1 MRPLLQMICFVV
13 MLWPLCAFGDDKMA
27 LPPEGDK
34 AVQNATINLLYLGKA
49 YPEPEPLSLMQTIP
63 VDNGVAGAKLAVLE
77 VNVTGKFVGR
87 QYDLNTSV
95 LSAGSSVATVARQLL
110 AAKPTAIVADL
121 NSADLLAVADLP
133 EAADDIILDVRT
145 IDDDLRQGDCRQNVF
160 HLLPS
165 RAMRTDAL
173 AQFLVFKRWQR
184 WFLLKGVSAADEAY
198 VADMRRSAA
207 RFGGKIVEER
217 TYSYDPGAR
226 RVDTGF
232 QQIQTQMPLATQNTP
247 SHDVLVV
254 ADEDDQFGDY
264 LPYNTADARPIVGTQ
279 GLVAAAWHPSFQEYS
294 ALQMQRR
301 FKVFARREMTERDY
315 AGWLAV
321 RVVGEAVIRSGK
333 TGRPDLKAFLRS
345 DKFQVAGFKGQ
356 ALTFRH
362 WDQQLRQP
370 VLLARDLMVVS
381 ISPQGGFLHP
391 KYLTDTLGFDE
402 PETKCHLS
410 P

>member
-1 MRPLLQMICFVV
+1 MP
-13 MLWPLCAFGDDKMA
+13 
-27 LPPEGDK
+27 
-34 AVQNATINLLYLGKA
+34 NTTISILYLGKA
-49 YPEPEPLSLMQTIP
+49 YPELEPVSLMQTIP
-63 VDNGVAGAKLAVLE
+63 VDNGVAGARLAAQE

-87 QYDLNTSV
+87 EYDLQISV
-95 LSAGSSVATVARQLL
+95 LSTGSNVANAAKQLL
-110 AAKPTAIVADL
+110 AAKPVAIVADL
-121 NSADLLAVADLP
+121 NRADLLALADLP

-145 IDDDLRQGDCRQNVF
+145 IDDDLRQENCRQNIF

-184 WFLLKGVSAADEAY
+184 WFLLKGVSTADEAY
-198 VADMRRSAA
+198 VADVRRSAA
-207 RFGGKIVEER
+207 RFGGKVVEER

-232 QQIQTQMPLATQNTP
+232 QQIQTQMPLATRNTP

-264 LPYNTADARPIVGTQ
+264 LPYNTSDARPIVGTQ
-279 GLVAAAWHPSFQEYS
+279 GLVAVAWHPSFQEYS
-294 ALQMQRR
+294 ALQMQHR
-301 FKVFARREMTERDY
+301 FKASARREMTERDY
-315 AGWLAV
+315 SGWLAV
-321 RVVGEAVIRSGK
+321 RIVGEAVIRSGK
-333 TGRPDLKAFLRS
+333 VKRDDLKAFLRS
-345 DKFQVAGFKGQ
+345 DQFQVAGFKGQ

-370 VLLARDLMVVS
+370 VLLARDLMVTS
-381 ISPQGGFLHP
+381 ISPQDGFLHP

>member
-1 MRPLLQMICFVV
+1 MICFVV
-13 MLWPLCAFGDDKMA
+13 MLLSLWAFGDDRMP
-27 LPPEGDK
+27 LPPEGGK
-34 AVQNATINLLYLGKA
+34 TVPNATISILYLGKA
-49 YPEPEPLSLMQTIP
+49 YPEPEPVSLMQTIP
-63 VDNGVAGAKLAVLE
+63 VDNGVAGAKLAAQE

-87 QYDLNTSV
+87 EYDLQISV
-95 LSAGSSVATVARQLL
+95 LSTGINVANVAKQLL
-110 AAKPTAIVADL
+110 AAKPVAIVADL
-121 NSADLLAVADLP
+121 NRADLLALADLP

-145 IDDDLRQGDCRQNVF
+145 IDDDLRQENCRQNIF

-184 WFLLKGVSAADEAY
+184 WFLLKGVSTADEAY
-198 VADMRRSAA
+198 VADVRRSAA
-207 RFGGKIVEER
+207 RFGGKVVEER

-232 QQIQTQMPLATQNTP
+232 QQIQTQMPLATRNTP

-264 LPYNTADARPIVGTQ
+264 LPYNTSDARPIVGTQ
-279 GLVAAAWHPSFQEYS
+279 GLVAVAWHPSFQEYS
-294 ALQMQRR
+294 ALQMQHR
-301 FKVFARREMTERDY
+301 FKASARREMTERDY
-315 AGWLAV
+315 SGWLAV

-333 TGRPDLKAFLRS
+333 VKRDDLKAFLRS
-345 DKFQVAGFKGQ
+345 DQFQVAGFKGQ

-370 VLLARDLMVVS
+370 VLLARDLMVTS
-381 ISPQGGFLHP
+381 ISPQDGFLHP